1 MCPTQSHKKVIN
13 TALIPSKI
21 FDKNIV
27 GRGTEI
33 FNCSI
38 DISTYEYF
46 TGQKSIIYKYLLSC
60 SQPRHNLYS
69 ISIYMVKPD
78 VIKKDSMTHTHEKY
92 LLKTKKYKDAA
103 LEDHLLNN
111 NNKILSDPDTI
122 MNNVKE
128 HISKSEEENEKIE
141 FNMKTLKNL
150 TKNWNTVKKYVLLGI
165 FYLLILIFC
174 CWNLIYR

>member
-13 TALIPSKI
+13 ATLIPTKI
-21 FDKNIV
+21 FNKNIV

-33 FNCSI
+33 SDCSI
-38 DISTYEYF
+38 NISTYEYF

-60 SQPRHNLYS
+60 SQPHHNLYS
-69 ISIYMVKPD
+69 ISIYMIKPN
-78 VIKKDSMTHTHEKY
+78 VIKKVLMTHTHEKY
-92 LLKTKKYKDAA
+92 LLKTKNYKNVA
-103 LEDHLLNN
+103 LEDHLLSNN
-111 NNKILSDPDTI
+111 KKILSDPDTI

-128 HISKSEEENEKIE
+128 HISKSEEENEKLE

-150 TKNWNTVKKYVLLGI
+150 TKNWNTVKKYVFLGI

-174 CWNLIYR
+174 CWNLICR